1 MDNFKYGPSRY
12 QLPDFVA
19 NSSFFRRV
27 CIWGRNKICLINHAL
42 STIDTNIGTGPKPI
56 NFIALKT
63 VLSFVRPNTIVF
75 VIVFTPAKKVS
86 WIVNCHIS
94 FSFRACELR
103 EKPHTVAHIY
113 YFFRLIDQKDKNN
126 KSFKLCTNVLL
137 WILSK
142 WNSLQFSFFTW
153 CRWKGF
159 PRNQG
164 MLCDQYEVKKEHN
177 NAGGV

>member
-86 WIVNCHIS
+86 
-94 FSFRACELR
+94 
-103 EKPHTVAHIY
+103 
-113 YFFRLIDQKDKNN
+113 
-126 KSFKLCTNVLL
+126 
-137 WILSK
+137 
-142 WNSLQFSFFTW
+142 
-153 CRWKGF
+153 
-159 PRNQG
+159 
-164 MLCDQYEVKKEHN
+164 
-177 NAGGV
+177 